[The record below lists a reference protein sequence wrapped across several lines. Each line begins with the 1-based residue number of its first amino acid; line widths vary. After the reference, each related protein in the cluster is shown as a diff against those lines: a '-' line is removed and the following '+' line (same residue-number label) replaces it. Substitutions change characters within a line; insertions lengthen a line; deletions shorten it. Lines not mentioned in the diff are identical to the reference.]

1 MLFSL
6 KYNYFMKKNT
16 HPKKTNTTIILND
29 GSSINIKWIFF
40 KKFLKL
46 ESDLTTHSLW
56 KNKKRKH

>member
-1 MLFSL
+1 
-6 KYNYFMKKNT
+6 MKKNT